1 MQGVPRE
8 RRHLAGAILAHLDAE
23 HPGTAA
29 HDREQLVVA
38 VEVEPHRDAEAVAQ
52 RRGEET
58 GAGGGA
64 DQGEAGKLDPDRA
77 GGRAFANDEVELEVL
92 HCRIEDLLDGRI
104 EPMDLVDEQDVALLE
119 IGEERCEIAGAGDH
133 RAGGGAEVHPELARH
148 DLGERRLAE
157 PRRAGEEDMVEGLA
171 AGAGGGDE
179 DLEIGPRLGLADEL
193 GEALRAQLPVGLVLA
208 RRLPSTRRV
217 MMPRA
222 RAGQVGSAARRPPQ
236 RLPP

>member
-1 MQGVPRE
+1 
-8 RRHLAGAILAHLDAE
+8 
-23 HPGTAA
+23 
-29 HDREQLVVA
+29 
-38 VEVEPHRDAEAVAQ
+38 
-52 RRGEET
+52 
-58 GAGGGA
+58 
-64 DQGEAGKLDPDRA
+64 
-77 GGRAFANDEVELEVL
+77 
-92 HCRIEDLLDGRI
+92 
-104 EPMDLVDEQDVALLE
+104 MDLVDEQDVALLE

-208 RRLPSTRRV
+208 AAAAIDQTGHDAASSRRASRISRSAPASAPAAL
-217 MMPRA
+217 RA
-222 RAGQVGSAARRPPQ
+222 TLTAAPAWAWP
-236 RLPP
+236 